1 MAYLTWLIAGI
12 VMLAIT
18 LFVHKHTEDYYCEDA
33 YPLPFW
39 AVLIAGVIACI
50 PIINLVVFVI
60 GAFIYIVNIAN
71 DDIKF
76 SCEATWYKRLI
87 DLLTYDLSKI

>member
-1 MAYLTWLIAGI
+1 MEYLTWLIAGI

-18 LFVHKHTEDYYCEDA
+18 LFVHKHTKDYYEDA

-39 AVLIAGVIACI
+39 AVLVAGVIACI
-50 PIINLVVFVI
+50 PILNLVVFVA
-60 GAFIYIVNIAN
+60 GAVAYIVNIGEG
-71 DDIKF
+71 DIEF

-87 DLLTYDLSKI
+87 DLLTYDLNKR